1 MTRARGLSPEKRRLV
16 LQFLKLS
23 PSERMRYATGFVDSA
38 LRVNP
43 EMLKYRAACDARG
56 MRHGRVDA

>member
-1 MTRARGLSPEKRRLV
+1 MKRARGLPLEKRWLV

-23 PSERMRYATGFVDSA
+23 PSERMRYAVGFVDSA

-43 EMLKYRAACDARG
+43 KMLKYRAALGARG
-56 MRHGRVDA
+56 KHGGRVDE

>member
-1 MTRARGLSPEKRRLV
+1 MKRRQQPPEDKQRLI

-23 PSERMRYATGFVDSA
+23 PAERMRYATGFVDSA

-43 EMLKYRAACDARG
+43 DLLKYRAALNARE
-56 MRHGRVDA
+56 RSKR

>member
-1 MTRARGLSPEKRRLV
+1 MNRPRGLSQEQQWLV

-23 PSERMRYATGFVDSA
+23 PTQRMRYAEGLAGSA

-43 EMLKYRAACDARG
+43 DMLRYRAALTL
-56 MRHGRVDA
+56 HGTQRRQH